1 MEEDIAGRVQ
11 MIRCSPHN
19 LNVLGYCELKIRY
32 LTTNLPYIL
41 GSGQFQ
47 RILKFSGGGGGG
59 GGGIKISLNRQYRTY
74 WFILEFKELKH
85 TEQ

>member
-1 MEEDIAGRVQ
+1 ME

-59 GGGIKISLNRQYRTY
+59 GGGGGLRTAQTGS
-74 WFILEFKELKH
+74 KGH
-85 TEQ
+85 TGSY